1 MAAPVASPALERLM
15 QAPEPYTR
23 TPGKDADFLAAL
35 DAGVRHH
42 RARNAYFAARCAA
55 AGLESVSVEADV
67 WRVPPIFVNVLKHH
81 ELLSIDRA
89 DVALHLTS
97 SGTTGQKSQI
107 FFDEGSLKR
116 GLGSVETCFGA
127 NGVID
132 RATTADYVIF
142 AHDPAHAPERGT
154 SYTDH
159 YMTGFTQKGEL
170 FYALKYDPAL
180 EDWRFDLEGTLDA
193 LERFAAGPNAVR
205 VIGFPAFIHR
215 VVAERARRGLPPLAL
230 GPDAWVLTGG
240 GWKSAEDE
248 KIEKPR
254 FVAEV
259 SAGLGVPA
267 ERIRDGYGLVE
278 HGLPYLECDRHRFH
292 APHFARAAARDVTT
306 LEVLPDGEAG
316 FLNLVSPYLLSM
328 PQLSLLTSDLAVVG
342 RGCPCGR
349 TTEWIEIL
357 GRAGTRA
364 AKGCAIAASELLK
377 SAR

>member
-15 QAPEPYTR
+15 QAPEAYTR
-23 TPGKDADFLAAL
+23 TPEKDADFLEAL
-35 DAGVRHH
+35 DAAVRHH
-42 RARNAYFAARCAA
+42 RGANAYFAARCAE
-55 AGLESVSVEADV
+55 AGLTGVTSLADV

-107 FFDEGSLKR
+107 FFDAGSMAR

-127 NGVID
+127 NGVIARD
-132 RATTADYVIF
+132 TVADYVIF
-142 AHDPAHAPERGT
+142 AHDPAHAPNRGT

-159 YMTGFTQKGEL
+159 YMTGFTEKGEL
-170 FYALKYDPAL
+170 FYALKYDEGLA
-180 EDWRFDLEGTLDA
+180 DWRFDLEGTLDA
-193 LERFAAGPNAVR
+193 LARFEAGPNAVR

-215 VVAERARRGLPPLAL
+215 VVKERATRGLPPLAL

-240 GWKSAEDE
+240 GWKAAEDE

-259 SAGLGVPA
+259 AAGLGVPP

-278 HGLPYLECDRHRFH
+278 HGLPYLECEHHRFH
-292 APHFARAAARDVTT
+292 APHFARACARDVMT
-306 LEVLPDGEAG
+306 LEVLPDGEPG

-342 RGCPCGR
+342 HGCPCGR
-349 TTEWIEIL
+349 TTEWLEIL
-357 GRAGTRA
+357 GRAGTKA

-377 SAR
+377 KAR